1 MANTVTIAE
10 GAPAGYEDRIN
21 AKQVIMAAANLFA
34 AMDLGLTD
42 ADSPATISQDDAA
55 YADFFDAVVGYR
67 GVEGLEVSNANLNV
81 TIVAVEAATARG
93 SETNYRFT
101 IEEATM
107 DVNGVPATYVKG
119 EGLSVG

>member
-42 ADSPATISQDDAA
+42 ADSPATISQDDAK
-55 YADFFDAVVGYR
+55 YADFFDALLAYR
-67 GVEGLEVSNANLNV
+67 GVEGLDVADVNMNV

-101 IEEATM
+101 IDEATM
-107 DVNGVPATYVKG
+107 NVNGASAKYVKG

>member
-55 YADFFDAVVGYR
+55 YADFF
-67 GVEGLEVSNANLNV
+67 S
-81 TIVAVEAATARG
+81 
-93 SETNYRFT
+93 
-101 IEEATM
+101 
-107 DVNGVPATYVKG
+107 
-119 EGLSVG
+119 